1 MALVKNFIL
10 MARSDTN
17 RAKKFRYEV
26 VRGLKSDLSFQAQ
39 PKFSLYIDVNP
50 EFTTLYAS
58 TQAQL
63 CASLEAHKT
72 ISQSY
77 LPLQRHSEILL
88 GTLYAFPEAL
98 KYFP

>member
-1 MALVKNFIL
+1 MAPVKNFML

-17 RAKKFRYEV
+17 RAKKSRYEV

-39 PKFSLYIDVNP
+39 HKFSLNIEENP

-58 TQAQL
+58 IQAQL

-88 GTLYAFPEAL
+88 GTLYASPEAL
-98 KYFP
+98 KCLP